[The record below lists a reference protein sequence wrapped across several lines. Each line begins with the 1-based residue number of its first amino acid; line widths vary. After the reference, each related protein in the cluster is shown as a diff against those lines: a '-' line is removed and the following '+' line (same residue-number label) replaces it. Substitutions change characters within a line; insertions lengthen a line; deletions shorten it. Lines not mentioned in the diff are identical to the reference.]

1 MEMPPLRRRVAGRYN
16 DSMNATPHTWTYL
29 DLKPGSSYKQLFV
42 KGRNIA
48 ARTLYGRYMSAAEPM
63 TPEEI
68 AADYNLP
75 LEIVLEAI
83 AYCESNPPEI
93 ASDWAAEEA
102 LAEATGMNDPNYKGK
117 PKLLSPQEMA
127 RLRDL

>member
-1 MEMPPLRRRVAGRYN
+1 MSTR
-16 DSMNATPHTWTYL
+16 SHTWRYL
-29 DLKPGSSYKQLFV
+29 DRKPGSLYKQLFV
-42 KGRNIA
+42 TGRNIA
-48 ARTLYGRYMSAAEPM
+48 ARTLYGRYMSEEEPM

-75 LEIVLEAI
+75 LEVVLEAI

-102 LAEATGMNDPNYKGK
+102 LAQATGMNDPNYKGK
-117 PKLLSPQEMA
+117 PKVLSPQEWA
-127 RLRDL
+127 RLNRL

>member
-1 MEMPPLRRRVAGRYN
+1 M
-16 DSMNATPHTWTYL
+16 STTPHTWKYL
-29 DLKPGSSYKQLFV
+29 DRKPGSYYKQLFV

-48 ARTLYGRYMSAAEPM
+48 ARTLYGRYMSAEEPR

-68 AADYNLP
+68 AADYQLP

-102 LAEATGMNDPNYKGK
+102 LAEATGMNDPNYQGK
-117 PKLLSPQEMA
+117 PKVLSPQERA
-127 RLRDL
+127 RLNKL

>member
-1 MEMPPLRRRVAGRYN
+1 M
-16 DSMNATPHTWTYL
+16 STTPHTWKYL
-29 DLKPGSSYKQLFV
+29 DRKPGSYYKQLFV

-48 ARTLYGRYMSAAEPM
+48 ARTLYGKYVRDEEPM
-63 TPEEI
+63 TPEEV

-102 LAEATGMNDPNYKGK
+102 LMEATGMNDPHYDGQ
-117 PKLLSPQEMA
+117 PKVLTTQERV
-127 RLRDL
+127 RLNSL

>member
-1 MEMPPLRRRVAGRYN
+1 MSN
-16 DSMNATPHTWTYL
+16 TSHTWKYL
-29 DLKPGSSYKQLFV
+29 DRKPGSCYKQLFV

-48 ARTLYGRYMSAAEPM
+48 ARTLYGRYMSAEEPM

-75 LEIVLEAI
+75 LEIVLEVI

-117 PKLLSPQEMA
+117 PKVLSPQEMA
-127 RLRDL
+127 RLRKL

>member
-1 MEMPPLRRRVAGRYN
+1 MDAASR
-16 DSMNATPHTWTYL
+16 TWKYL
-29 DLKPGSSYKQLFV
+29 DRKPGSSYKQLFV

-48 ARTLYGRYMSAAEPM
+48 ARTLYGRYISEEEPM

-93 ASDWAAEEA
+93 LSDWEAEEA
-102 LAEATGMNDPNYKGK
+102 ISEASGMNDPNYNGK
-117 PKLLSPQEMA
+117 PRVLSPQEWA
-127 RLRDL
+127 RINKL

>member
-1 MEMPPLRRRVAGRYN
+1 
-16 DSMNATPHTWTYL
+16 MNTTPHTWTYL

-48 ARTLYGRYMSAAEPM
+48 ARTLYGRYMSAEEPM

-117 PKLLSPQEMA
+117 PKLLSPRERA
-127 RLRDL
+127 RLNKL

>member
-1 MEMPPLRRRVAGRYN
+1 
-16 DSMNATPHTWTYL
+16 MNATPHIWKYL
-29 DLKPGSSYKQLFV
+29 DRKPGSCYKQLFV

-48 ARTLYGRYMSAAEPM
+48 ARTLYGRCMSAEEPM
-63 TPEEI
+63 TAEEI

-75 LEIVLEAI
+75 LEVVLEAI

-102 LAEATGMNDPNYKGK
+102 LAEATGMNDPNYQGK
-117 PKLLSPQEMA
+117 PKALPPQEMA
-127 RLRDL
+127 RLRKL

>member
-1 MEMPPLRRRVAGRYN
+1 MTTIPQ
-16 DSMNATPHTWTYL
+16 SWKYL
-29 DLKPGSSYKQLFV
+29 DRKPGSCYKQLFV

-48 ARTLYGRYMSAAEPM
+48 ARTLYGKYVRADEPM
-63 TPEEI
+63 TPAEI
-68 AADYNLP
+68 AADYSLP

-102 LAEATGMNDPNYKGK
+102 LAEATGMNDPNYNGK
-117 PKLLSPQEMA
+117 PK
-127 RLRDL
+127 

>member
-1 MEMPPLRRRVAGRYN
+1 MSLQANEEGRYN
-16 DSMNATPHTWTYL
+16 DDMTTTPHPWKYL
-29 DLKPGSSYKQLFV
+29 DRKPGSCYKQLFV

-48 ARTLYGRYMSAAEPM
+48 ARTLYGRYMSEEEPR

-83 AYCESNPPEI
+83 AYCQSNPPEL

-102 LAEATGMNDPNYKGK
+102 LAEATGMNDPNYQGK
-117 PKLLSPQEMA
+117 PRVLSPQERA
-127 RLRDL
+127 RLNKL